1 MPFIGPSEA
10 SFIAA
15 LISSYLADL
24 ASRQVKSTTETF
36 TVGTRNAIPVN
47 LPLRS
52 GMTLPTAL
60 AAPVLEGMIL
70 LAAAR
75 PPRQSLFEGPSTVFC
90 VAVIA
95 WTVVI
100 RPSTIP
106 NLSCTTLAR
115 GAMQP
120 VVQEALETTVSSF
133 RYPSWLTPI
142 TNIGA
147 SFDGA
152 VITTLRAPALR
163 WAPAFSRVV
172 KTPLD
177 STIYSAP
184 HGAQGISSGGFAA

>member
-1 MPFIGPSEA
+1 MPFMAPSEA

-15 LISSYLADL
+15 LISSYWADL
-24 ASRQVKSTTETF
+24 ANRQVKSTTETF
-36 TVGTRNAIPVN
+36 AVGTRNAIPVN
-47 LPLRS
+47 LPLSS

-70 LAAAR
+70 LPAAR
-75 PPRQSLFEGPSTVFC
+75 PARQSLFEGPSTVFW
-90 VAVIA
+90 VAVMA

-115 GAMQP
+115 GARQP
-120 VVQEALETTVSSF
+120 VVQEALETTVISL

-142 TNIGA
+142 TNMGA

-152 VITTLRAPALR
+152 VITTL
-163 WAPAFSRVV
+163 
-172 KTPLD
+172 
-177 STIYSAP
+177 
-184 HGAQGISSGGFAA
+184 